1 MPTRYSVLKC
11 EVCGRR
17 YQLSKGSSKHWCAVC
32 TPKIEKA
39 ASMVLDDDERAL
51 YRKYKQSVKA
61 QEKKR

>member
-17 YQLSKGSSKHWCAVC
+17 YQHSKGSSKHWCHVC

-39 ASMVLDDDERAL
+39 ASMVMDDDQRAL
-51 YRKYKQSVKA
+51 YRKYVDSVKG
-61 QEKKR
+61 KKR